1 MWCCRETK
9 RRVRWSRVIVRGQ
22 LLGDRPS
29 TRRSRW
35 IAEIRKQ
42 KAVSLAGFRFTF
54 SAFPDGE
61 KKKEY
66 YPLFGRVAPV
76 PTLVSTNFGG
86 GILFFSHVGGLI
98 LRSQFPRTLGTCYDA
113 CTMKSHL

>member
-61 KKKEY
+61 KKKSIIPY
-66 YPLFGRVAPV
+66 LAVWHLCQLWYLL
-76 PTLVSTNFGG
+76 TLVVVSYFHPTWAASSYARN
-86 GILFFSHVGGLI
+86 ILAPSAPAMMPVL
-98 LRSQFPRTLGTCYDA
+98 
-113 CTMKSHL
+113 